1 VSTSGRVVLGAVTGA
16 PAEHGT
22 LRSAR
27 GLALRGI
34 RNVRRLPSAFF
45 PALAMPIFNMIAFSG
60 TFYAVTRLPGFPT
73 DRSINWYMPLGILM
87 GSAFGGVGL
96 GFSTI
101 RDLESG
107 FYDRLRMAPTSR
119 TSLILGPLMSTWV
132 RVLIMNLLVTALGVA
147 LGVRYTAG
155 VWGVLA
161 LLAASLG
168 LATVAAGWGL
178 ALAYRFRDM
187 RGAAIMQLSVF
198 VVMFL
203 STAQVPLDVMQGWLH
218 AVARVNPATN
228 ILRLARGGLVDRAD
242 PDHLSWATAWGGLV
256 ALAVMAALTLG
267 FAARSLQRLDD

>member
-1 VSTSGRVVLGAVTGA
+1 MSLAVGS
-16 PAEHGT
+16 PSELGT

-27 GLALRGI
+27 GLAMRGI

-45 PALAMPIFNMIAFSG
+45 PALAMPIFNMVAFSG

-107 FYDRLRMAPTSR
+107 FYDRLRMAPSSR
-119 TSLILGPLMSTWV
+119 ASLILGPLMSTWV
-132 RVLIMNLLVTALGVA
+132 RVAIMNALVVSLGVA
-147 LGVRYTAG
+147 LGARFTAG
-155 VWGVLA
+155 VWGVLS

-168 LATVAAGWGL
+168 LSTVAAGWGL

-203 STAQVPLDVMQGWLH
+203 STAQVPLTVMQGWLH
-218 AVARVNPATN
+218 TVARINPATN
-228 ILRLARGGLVDRAD
+228 ILRLARAGLVDRAD

-256 ALAVMAALTLG
+256 ALAVMATLTIG
-267 FAARSLQRLDD
+267 FAARSLRRLDA